1 MVVYRNLAF
10 AILLGFSGPAIADPV
25 ARNPSQTAAITGDP
39 KDILLAYQGA
49 IESLDDSI
57 MLSLFTD
64 DALVFENGKAEGS
77 FSNYLAHHLS
87 PELKEFESFTFD
99 NETIDISVIGETAI
113 ASETYTYTIVIK
125 DGRIIER
132 QGVATAVLVKRDES
146 WKIAQYHSSSRTP
159 KK

>member
-1 MVVYRNLAF
+1 MKYISLALILALSTVSYQAVAHDKDAESASMMGTPESTLEAYR
-10 AILLGFSGPAIADPV
+10 SG
-25 ARNPSQTAAITGDP
+25 
-39 KDILLAYQGA
+39 
-49 IESLDDSI
+49 IESLDDTN
-57 MLSLFTD
+57 MPRLFTD

-77 FSNYLAHHLS
+77 FSNYLAHHVS
-87 PELKEFESFTFD
+87 PELKEFESFTFN
-99 NETIDISVIGETAI
+99 NETIGISVIGETAI
-113 ASETYTYTIVIK
+113 ASETYTYTIVLK

>member
-1 MVVYRNLAF
+1 MEYIGLALILTLSTISYQAVAHDKDAESASMMGTPESTLEAYR
-10 AILLGFSGPAIADPV
+10 SG
-25 ARNPSQTAAITGDP
+25 
-39 KDILLAYQGA
+39 
-49 IESLDDSI
+49 IESLDDTN
-57 MLSLFTD
+57 MPRLFTD

-77 FSNYLAHHLS
+77 FGNYLAHHLS
-87 PELKEFESFTFD
+87 PELKEFESFTFS
-99 NETIDISVIGETAI
+99 NAMIDISVIGETAI
-113 ASETYTYTIVIK
+113 AWETYTYTIVLK

>member
-1 MVVYRNLAF
+1 MEYIGLALILTLSTISYQAVAHDKDAESASMMGTPESTLEAYR
-10 AILLGFSGPAIADPV
+10 SGI
-25 ARNPSQTAAITGDP
+25 
-39 KDILLAYQGA
+39 K
-49 IESLDDSI
+49 SLDDTN
-57 MLSLFTD
+57 MPRLFTD

-87 PELKEFESFTFD
+87 PELKEFESFTFN

-113 ASETYTYTIVIK
+113 AWETYTYTIVLK

>member
-1 MVVYRNLAF
+1 MKYIGLALILALSTVSYQAVAHDKDAESASMMGTPESTLEAYR
-10 AILLGFSGPAIADPV
+10 SG
-25 ARNPSQTAAITGDP
+25 
-39 KDILLAYQGA
+39 
-49 IESLDDSI
+49 IESLDDTN
-57 MLSLFTD
+57 MPRLFTD

-77 FSNYLAHHLS
+77 FNNYLAHHLS

>member
-1 MVVYRNLAF
+1 MKYIGLALILALSTVSYQAVAHDKDAESASMMGTPESTLEAYR
-10 AILLGFSGPAIADPV
+10 SG
-25 ARNPSQTAAITGDP
+25 
-39 KDILLAYQGA
+39 
-49 IESLDDSI
+49 IESLDDTN
-57 MLSLFTD
+57 MLRLFTD

-87 PELKEFESFTFD
+87 PELKEFDSFTFN

-113 ASETYTYTIVIK
+113 ASETYTYTIVLK